1 MRVSRRLLIAAGS
14 FVAMLGMLPG
24 GAGAATDYPNMP
36 IRVVV
41 PVPPGGPTDIIAR
54 LVAEGLQK
62 KWGKPVVVENKPGAS
77 GIIANEDVAAAP
89 ADGHTILVGNVSTNA
104 INVAA
109 YPDRKAAA
117 SLVPVTNLIQVPGV
131 FVGNTTVPANS
142 ARELIEGLRSGAIKS
157 IKYGSPGIGTYPQL
171 DALMFFKKEGVKA
184 THIPYKGAAQIL
196 PALLANEIQVE
207 FLNES
212 TAIGQIKDGK
222 LKPYAV
228 TWSERLPELSDV
240 PTMTELGYAGIGTSA
255 WHGMFVTGG
264 TPQPVV
270 DKLQAAVVEVL
281 ADPDIKQKTA
291 NQYLKLVPSKSAADF
306 AAFVKAET
314 AKWGTVLAENEI
326 KLPGQ

>member
-1 MRVSRRLLIAAGS
+1 MIVSRRLLIAAAS
-14 FVAMLGMLPG
+14 SAAMLGMLPG
-24 GAGAATDYPNMP
+24 AAGAADYPNKP
-36 IRVVV
+36 VRIVV

-62 KWGKPVVVENKPGAS
+62 KWGQPVVVENKPGAS

-89 ADGHTILVGNVSTNA
+89 ADGHTVLVGNVSTNA

-109 YPDRKAAA
+109 YPHRKAAA
-117 SLVPVTNLIQVPGV
+117 SLIPVTNLIQVPGV

-142 ARELIEGLRSGAIKS
+142 AKELIEGLRSGAIKS

-171 DALMFFKKEGVKA
+171 DALMLFKKEGVKA

-264 TPQPVV
+264 TPKENV

-281 ADPDIKQKTA
+281 ADPDIRQKTA

-306 AAFVKAET
+306 ASFVKAET